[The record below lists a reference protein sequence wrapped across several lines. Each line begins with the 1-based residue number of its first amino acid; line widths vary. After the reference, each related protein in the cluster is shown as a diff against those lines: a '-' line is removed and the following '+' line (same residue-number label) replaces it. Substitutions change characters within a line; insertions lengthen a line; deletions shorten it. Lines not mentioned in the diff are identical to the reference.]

1 MSMLDTMV
9 STKDAPLRRVEVIA
23 GVERRRSWSD
33 DEKARILEQ
42 TLMPGVVISE
52 VARRNGLSPQQLFTW
67 RRQARRMAEKL
78 AVEAPVFVPAVVD
91 DGVVTQPAAV
101 ALTSES
107 KPAPVLELEIGGSSV
122 WIWREAQIDL
132 VTAVVRALKDNR

>member
-9 STKDAPLRRVEVIA
+9 STKDVPLRRVEVIA

-42 TLMPGVVISE
+42 TLTPGAVISE

-67 RRQARRMAEKL
+67 RRQARRMA
-78 AVEAPVFVPAVVD
+78 
-91 DGVVTQPAAV
+91 
-101 ALTSES
+101 
-107 KPAPVLELEIGGSSV
+107 GS
-122 WIWREAQIDL
+122 
-132 VTAVVRALKDNR
+132 